1 MGVDYRGQ
9 LCVGYTEDELEM
21 VFNLANAADQVDEE
35 YWEQLDTYEK
45 LEILGLE
52 RYGPYFD
59 AGYED
64 SIFGWSVVASS
75 TYGATE
81 VTTKELAKVPE
92 MINRMFQEYAV
103 MPAVYIMAEG
113 Y

>member
-9 LCVGYTEDELEM
+9 LCVGYTEEELEM
-21 VFNLANAADQVDEE
+21 VFALANGADKIDQ
-35 YWEQLDTYEK
+35 EQWAMMDTYEK

-59 AGYED
+59 ADYED
-64 SIFGWSVVASS
+64 SIFGWSVVESS

-81 VTTKELAKVPE
+81 VTSKELAKVPE
-92 MINRMFQEYAV
+92 MISRMFQEYAV

-113 Y
+113 S